1 MNDHLKGEV
10 FPNFELTHWFSYS
23 HWFVFRFVVVS
34 QSVRRMKEKL
44 STQVAPPRSL
54 VALAK

>member
-1 MNDHLKGEV
+1 MMNDHLKGEV

-34 QSVRRMKEKL
+34 QSVSQKNERKIEH
-44 STQVAPPRSL
+44 SSRSS
-54 VALAK
+54 